1 MTVLDVLNSPWAI
14 LPTKLEEIQAIY
26 CARVRGEDV
35 DLQAIEARLGR
46 PMVNEQQAYEVVSG
60 TALIPLRGVL
70 GQRMNLM
77 SNMSGGTSTE
87 MFAADVRSAAADPAV
102 QSIIILADTP
112 GGTVAGTQAAASAV
126 RAVRG
131 IKPIATLVQGAM
143 ASAGVWIGSASDL
156 VALDSQTSQ
165 IGSIGVVATHVD
177 VSQREK
183 DMGIK
188 TTEIV
193 AGKYK
198 RAASQFGPLTE
209 TGQAMMQAQ
218 VDYLYSLFVADIAAY
233 RGTTEADVLQRMAD
247 GRMFIGQQAI
257 DAGLADQITSLEK
270 LISQLA
276 NAQSNRRTLSLAK
289 SSMESHASSPNPQQ
303 LASQWSAEHPEAAA
317 VLRAEGAVSER
328 DRIAAVRA
336 QSLPGHEALIERFA
350 TDGHTTGPEAAV
362 AVLAAERQ
370 AQANS
375 AAVRLAEAPAPV
387 PYASAPDAGLESV
400 KPTKPEPTAQ
410 ELAARAREI
419 TDQART
425 AGRTISATDAVAQA
439 RRELTT

>member
-233 RGTTEADVLQRMAD
+233 RGTTDADVLQRMAD

-257 DAGLADQITSLEK
+257 DAGLADQITSLEE
-270 LISQLA
+270 LISQL
-276 NAQSNRRTLSLAK
+276 SSVSTSGRTRFPVA
-289 SSMESHASSPNPQQ
+289 SSMDSPQTPSQ
-303 LASQWSAEHPEAAA
+303 LASEWSAQNPEAAA

-328 DRIAAVRA
+328 DRIAAVRS

-350 TDGHTTGPEAAV
+350 ADGHTTGPEAAV
-362 AVLAAERQ
+362 AILAAERQ

-387 PYASAPDAGLESV
+387 PYASASDAGLESV

>member
-233 RGTTEADVLQRMAD
+233 RGTTDADVLQRMAD

-257 DAGLADQITSLEK
+257 DAGLADQITSLEE
-270 LISQLA
+270 LISQL
-276 NAQSNRRTLSLAK
+276 SSVSTSGRTRFPVA
-289 SSMESHASSPNPQQ
+289 SSMDSSQTPSQ
-303 LASQWSAEHPEAAA
+303 LASEWSAQNPEAAA

-328 DRIAAVRA
+328 DRIAAVRS

-350 TDGHTTGPEAAV
+350 ADGHTTGPEAAV
-362 AVLAAERQ
+362 AILAAERQ

-387 PYASAPDAGLESV
+387 PYASASDAGLESV

>member
-14 LPTKLEEIQAIY
+14 LPAKLEEIQAIY
-26 CARVRGEDV
+26 CARARGEEV

-46 PMVNEQQAYEVVSG
+46 PMVNEQQAYEVVNG

-102 QSIIILADTP
+102 QSIIVLADTP

-131 IKPIATLVQGAM
+131 VKPIATLVQGVM

-156 VALDSQTSQ
+156 VVLDSKTSQ

-183 DMGIK
+183 EMGIK

-198 RAASQFGPLTE
+198 RAASQYGPLTE

-218 VDYLYSLFVADIAAY
+218 VDYLYSLFVADIAAN
-233 RGTTEADVLQRMAD
+233 RETTEADVLQRMAD

-257 DAGLADQITSLEK
+257 DAGLADQITSLEE

-276 NAQSNRRTLSLAK
+276 SASTSGRTQFPAA
-289 SSMESHASSPNPQQ
+289 SSMDSHQTPSQ
-303 LASQWSAEHPEAAA
+303 LAAEWSAQNPEAAA

-350 TDGHTTGPEAAV
+350 ADGHTTGPEAAV

-387 PYASAPDAGLESV
+387 AFASASDAGLESV
-400 KPTKPEPTAQ
+400 KPAKPEPTAQ

-425 AGRTISATDAVAQA
+425 AGRTISATDAVARA